1 MLQKIRPTV
10 FQIIFFSFLFP
21 SWEVVYEFPQGL
33 TLLDISCTSPTD
45 VWAVGLNEMTNTNQ
59 IYYSNDGGESWE
71 LQYSDMD
78 LSIFMVGLDMADNST
93 GFIAGVYMV
102 WFPDAAGCGAQ
113 TANGGGS
120 WNPISSP
127 DAFIS
132 NFYSVTTLN
141 SQESHLLGSWGMQ
154 TTNGLFSTYDGG
166 NSWETNSVP
175 TAHWTVS
182 ADFVGSEQIWVAAGI
197 WPTDE
202 ENSNA
207 PVQPYFHDLGIMD
220 YENYNIDREIYEAS
234 IWHSTNGGNSWVQ
247 QFDSNNLGYL
257 SDIDM
262 VNENLGIA
270 VGSGNNFNSQ
280 IYRTVNG
287 GATWNQISFSSQN
300 QHNLIEIQMVNAN
313 DGWAMGYSPN
323 GPGGQP
329 GTAILKTTDG
339 GQSWTLLSMNEPI
352 GLLGLSMHDEH
363 IGYATGGNNL
373 KVSRIL
379 KYDDGFYDGNFCAL
393 SGDVNGDGTIN
404 ISDVVLTVNCV
415 LGGTC
420 SDCSDLNADGVVNV
434 QDIILI
440 VNTILG
446 N

>member
-1 MLQKIRPTV
+1 
-10 FQIIFFSFLFP
+10 
-21 SWEVVYEFPQGL
+21 
-33 TLLDISCTSPTD
+33 
-45 VWAVGLNEMTNTNQ
+45 
-59 IYYSNDGGESWE
+59 
-71 LQYSDMD
+71 
-78 LSIFMVGLDMADNST
+78 
-93 GFIAGVYMV
+93 
-102 WFPDAAGCGAQ
+102 
-113 TANGGGS
+113 
-120 WNPISSP
+120 
-127 DAFIS
+127 
-132 NFYSVTTLN
+132 
-141 SQESHLLGSWGMQ
+141 
-154 TTNGLFSTYDGG
+154 
-166 NSWETNSVP
+166 
-175 TAHWTVS
+175 
-182 ADFVGSEQIWVAAGI
+182 
-197 WPTDE
+197 
-202 ENSNA
+202 
-207 PVQPYFHDLGIMD
+207 MD
-220 YENYNIDREIYEAS
+220 YENYNSDREIYEAS

-270 VGSGNNFNSQ
+270 VGSGNNFTSQ

-300 QHNLIEIQMVNAN
+300 QHNLLEIQMVNAN

-323 GPGGQP
+323 GPAGQP

-352 GLLGLSMHDEH
+352 GILGLSMHDEH

-404 ISDVVLTVNCV
+404 VSDVVLTVNCV